1 MVIDSVMFTGSTE
14 AMFKPREYLISTTC
28 DSSHQLSL
36 SIYNFS
42 SQLSC
47 FNSKKSRGECLRCPP
62 LRLSTWEKRLCE
74 VSLSPRLHCNIY
86 EEVNDL

>member
-1 MVIDSVMFTGSTE
+1 MVVIDSVMFTGSTE

-28 DSSHQLSL
+28 DNSHQLSL

-47 FNSKKSRGECLRCPP
+47 FNSKKQRRVPALPTSQAEHMGEKNL
-62 LRLSTWEKRLCE
+62 
-74 VSLSPRLHCNIY
+74 
-86 EEVNDL
+86 